1 MIHNITKIIVRRRC
15 ELNSLLRR
23 NDLKKETRHQIKG
36 ALNEVD
42 YILNTLDKYNKNPN
56 TPEDRKNINE

>member
-1 MIHNITKIIVRRRC
+1 MIHNITRIIVRRRY

-42 YILNTLDKYNKNPN
+42 FLLKTLEDYENSDKK
-56 TPEDRKNINE
+56 DKI